1 MDHEAENQSHIVPET
16 EIERAPRARILVV
29 DDEATARRAL
39 TTLLTDDGF
48 EVDSAASGA
57 EALEKI
63 AAAPPD
69 ILLTDVRMP
78 GIDGIELLTQA
89 RTLDPSLAVVVMT
102 AFGTVKDAV
111 RAMRAGA
118 EHYITKPVDLD
129 ELSLVI
135 ARVLR
140 QRAIS
145 QEAGLLR
152 ERVRAE
158 HRFENLLGT
167 SAPMQSLVK
176 TILQVAPSRATVL
189 LTGESGTGKERVAQA
204 LHEASARRDGPFVK
218 LHCAALAETLLES
231 ELFGHE
237 KGAFTGAV
245 ARREGRFKMAHGGTL
260 FLDEISE
267 ISPSIQVKLL
277 RVLQERAF
285 ERVGGNETLK
295 VDVRIVAA
303 TNRDLA
309 TLVKEGKF
317 REDLYYRL
325 NVVSLRLPPLR
336 ERREDIPLLAEHF
349 LRRFANDA
357 GKGVTGFTAEAMSL
371 LTSYHWPGNV
381 RELENS
387 IERAVVLAEGTRIGR
402 EHLSLP
408 GITQQVAHEA
418 EAGARVSAP
427 PSPPATLAPER
438 AVSPQV
444 SSRIGPQPPI
454 PGSTL
459 ADIEKF
465 AILSSLEACS
475 GSTHR
480 AADMLD
486 VSVRMIQYRLRE
498 YRHGIKR
505 GSPGGSDAAPPH
517 DHKGESA
524 PS

>member
-1 MDHEAENQSHIVPET
+1 MSAHTLAEHEPDAPVAPEKS
-16 EIERAPRARILVV
+16 RGRLLVV

-39 TTLLTDDGF
+39 ATLLGDDGYT
-48 EVDSAASGA
+48 VDTAASGE
-57 EALEKI
+57 EALERL
-63 AAAPPD
+63 AASPPD
-69 ILLTDVRMP
+69 LLLTDVRMP
-78 GIDGIELLTQA
+78 GIDGVELLSRA
-89 RTLDPSLAVVVMT
+89 RESDPNLAVVVMT
-102 AFGTVKDAV
+102 AFGNVRDAV
-111 RAMRAGA
+111 HAMRLGA

-135 ARVLR
+135 DRVLR
-140 QRAIS
+140 QKALLR
-145 QEAGLLR
+145 EAGLLR
-152 ERVRAE
+152 ERVRDQN
-158 HRFENLLGT
+158 RFENLLGV
-167 SAPMQSLVK
+167 SAPMRSLFK

-204 LHEASARRDGPFVK
+204 IHESSSRRDGPFVK

-237 KGAFTGAV
+237 KGAFTGANV
-245 ARREGRFKMAHGGTL
+245 RREGRFKLAHGGTL

-277 RVLQERAF
+277 RVLQEREF

-295 VDVRIVAA
+295 VDVRIIAA

-309 TLVKEGKF
+309 QMVREGRF

-325 NVVSLRLPPLR
+325 NVVGLRLPPLR
-336 ERREDIPLLAEHF
+336 ERREDIPLLADFF
-349 LRRFANDA
+349 LRRFAKDA
-357 GKGVTGFTAEAMSL
+357 NKTLTGFTPEAL
-371 LTSYHWPGNV
+371 QTLTTYPWPGNV
-381 RELENS
+381 RELENA
-387 IERAVVLAEGTRIGR
+387 IERAVVLAAGPLVGR

-408 GITQQVAHEA
+408 GAVAA
-418 EAGARVSAP
+418 LP
-427 PSPPATLAPER
+427 PSPAPSHLGGATTSASPLVQAPATQPSAY
-438 AVSPQV
+438 
-444 SSRIGPQPPI
+444 GPQPVI

-465 AILSSLEACS
+465 AILSSLEVCG

-480 AADMLD
+480 AAAMLD

-505 GSPGGSDAAPPH
+505 TPTGPRGSDEHEAAT
-517 DHKGESA
+517 GS
-524 PS
+524 